1 MYKYKFKKVIA
12 YTEIVEVV
20 AESLEDAL
28 DLMYETDGERFE
40 DDSLIDYTILSSEEI
55 T

>member
-20 AESLEDAL
+20 AESFKEARS
-28 DLMYETDGERFE
+28 LMYETDGERMH
-40 DDSLIDYTILSSEEI
+40 
-55 T
+55 